1 MKKYF
6 LLILL
11 ALVSCGGVPDDV
23 KPVNDFKIERYL
35 GVWYEI
41 ARFDHSFEKGLQRVT
56 ANYTLRPDGGVKVI
70 NRGFLAEKSKWK
82 ESEGKAFFADGDDKG
97 YLKVSFFGP
106 FYASYVIF
114 YLDENYQYS
123 LVTGHN
129 KSYFWILSRTPH
141 IDDATRAMLVGKA
154 TALGFNMEKLIYVDQ
169 Q

>member
-23 KPVNDFKIERYL
+23 KPVNDFKIEKYL